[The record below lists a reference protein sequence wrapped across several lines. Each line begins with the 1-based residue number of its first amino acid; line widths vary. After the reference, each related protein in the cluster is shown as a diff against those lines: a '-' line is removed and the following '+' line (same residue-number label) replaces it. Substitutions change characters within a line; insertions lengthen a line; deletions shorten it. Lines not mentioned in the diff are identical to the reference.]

1 MLAFEP
7 KQPPER
13 LSWRKDVFRQV
24 GQTVRRVVK
33 EEVPAEDLV
42 GLGPMV
48 EVPGESFNVG
58 DVFAGINTQVASLS
72 RAK

>member
-13 LSWRKDVFRQV
+13 LGWRKDVFRQI
-24 GQTVRRVVK
+24 GQTVHRVVK

-48 EVPGESFNVG
+48 EVPGESFDVG
-58 DVFAGINTQVASLS
+58 DVLAGLNAQVAPLA